1 VVFMLSDTQIVKE
14 SFVEDVNNLL
24 NKGDVPNLFAPDERN
39 EIITSMQSIAK
50 KTGRELRNNHEATA
64 MFTER
69 VRQNLHVVLCFS
81 PIGDVFRTRLRMFP
95 SLVNCTT
102 INWFTAWPDEAL
114 RSVASFV
121 LSGADIPGPADI
133 KETIIDV
140 FTDMQQRVT
149 ALSQRLLTE
158 MKRHYYV
165 TPTSYLELLNT
176 FQALLGAR
184 RSQLDGARVRY
195 ENGISKLLST
205 EEQVATMQAELVALQ
220 PKLAQASAETEAMIA
235 NIQVVSAEVAQKA
248 EVVAVEEGVCK
259 EKASAAKAIK
269 DDCEA
274 QLAEAIPILEAA
286 VAALNN
292 LKKSDIIEVKSM
304 KAPPSGVKLTMEAV
318 CIMFSLA
325 PKKVRPSRARTLAA
339 SPVCKCVQP
348 RLAP

>member
-1 VVFMLSDTQIVKE
+1 
-14 SFVEDVNNLL
+14 
-24 NKGDVPNLFAPDERN
+24 
-39 EIITSMQSIAK
+39 
-50 KTGRELRNNHEATA
+50 
-64 MFTER
+64 
-69 VRQNLHVVLCFS
+69 
-81 PIGDVFRTRLRMFP
+81 MFP

-121 LSGADIPGPADI
+121 LSGADIPGPVDI

-220 PKLAQASAETEAMIA
+220 PKLAQASTETEAMIA

-248 EVVAVEEGVCK
+248 EVVAVEEAVCK
-259 EKASAAKAIK
+259 EKAAAAKAIK

-292 LKKSDIIEVKSM
+292 LKKSDIVEVKSM
-304 KAPPSGVKLTMEAV
+304 KAPPAGVKLTMEAV
-318 CIMFSLA
+318 CIMFKLA
-325 PKKVRPSRARTLAA
+325 PKKVSHAVPCVRAHRRTGVGHCSTRSSQRHTSVPRSRPLTAGLQGRLLGDRRQGAA
-339 SPVCKCVQP
+339 K
-348 RLAP
+348 RLAPRGQAEEV